1 MSGARILVVDDNAAQ
16 LDNLAEILGDEGYS
30 VVTAQTCAA
39 ARELATAGFDVA
51 LVDLRLPDGDGTT
64 LAKELRALH
73 PGEVVLL
80 TGFATV
86 ETAAAAVRAGAF
98 AYLLKP
104 CATDQLLLTIEQA
117 LRQVKLRG
125 ESRELARRAQLAERL
140 ATVGTL
146 TAGLSHEI
154 RNPLNAASLQ
164 LTVLERRLK
173 KLPEASQGPLLEP
186 LGLVQHEIQRL
197 ERTLREF
204 LEFAKPKEFVAE
216 RVELTTVVAR
226 VLDLLE
232 GPALQKQVALERAL
246 EEGLAVVGSADQL
259 QQVVMNL
266 ALNAIDAAGP
276 KGTVRVRA
284 RSEGT
289 DAVLELDDDGP
300 GVPAEL
306 RGRIFEPFFTTK
318 PHGSGLGL
326 PLVHGIVTQHGGS
339 IGVDDVAPHGARFT
353 LRIPRAT

>member
-1 MSGARILVVDDNAAQ
+1 M
-16 LDNLAEILGDEGYS
+16 
-30 VVTAQTCAA
+30 
-39 ARELATAGFDVA
+39 
-51 LVDLRLPDGDGTT
+51 
-64 LAKELRALH
+64 
-73 PGEVVLL
+73 
-80 TGFATV
+80 
-86 ETAAAAVRAGAF
+86 
-98 AYLLKP
+98 
-104 CATDQLLLTIEQA
+104 
-117 LRQVKLRG
+117 
-125 ESRELARRAQLAERL
+125 
-140 ATVGTL
+140 
-146 TAGLSHEI
+146 
-154 RNPLNAASLQ
+154 
-164 LTVLERRLK
+164 
-173 KLPEASQGPLLEP
+173 
-186 LGLVQHEIQRL
+186 
-197 ERTLREF
+197 
-204 LEFAKPKEFVAE
+204 
-216 RVELTTVVAR
+216 
-226 VLDLLE
+226 
-232 GPALQKQVALERAL
+232 
-246 EEGLAVVGSADQL
+246 VGSADQL